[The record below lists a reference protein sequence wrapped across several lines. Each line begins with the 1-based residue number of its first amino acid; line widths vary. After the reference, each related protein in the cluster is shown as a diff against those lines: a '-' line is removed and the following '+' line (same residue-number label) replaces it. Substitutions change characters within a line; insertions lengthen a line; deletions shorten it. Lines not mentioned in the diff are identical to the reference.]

1 MKIFERNRMENINF
15 DYRLKTIYDEQGGKS
30 SIDSK
35 VKKESSSF
43 LKNIKE
49 GFNDNEKNE
58 KLTTQKNNI
67 QKQTRNFS
75 KIYDF
80 GKTAVNHLSYLNN
93 IGNNLSY
100 QKYNSLLAQYED
112 LPYKSFENRENN
124 FTSKEVRLDRPN
136 TKIDFSSKNE
146 DTFMENHIS
155 KLNASVKQTVF
166 ASSLFLKKNILLTNS
181 EIFIRDYDG
190 DHVELLENIKR
201 QLPDNID
208 RIWLNGK
215 MIWSKT

>member
-1 MKIFERNRMENINF
+1 MENINF
-15 DYRLKTIYDEQGGKS
+15 DHRLKTIYDEQGERS
-30 SIDSK
+30 SIAPK
-35 VKKESSSF
+35 RKKESSDF
-43 LKNIKE
+43 LKDIK
-49 GFNDNEKNE
+49 GDFNDNAKNE

-67 QKQTRNFS
+67 EKKTMNFS

-80 GKTAVNHLSYLNN
+80 GKTAVNHLSYLNS
-93 IGNNLSY
+93 IGNNISY
-100 QKYNSLLAQYED
+100 QKCNSLLVQYED
-112 LPYKSFENRENN
+112 LSYESYENRENN
-124 FTSKEVRLDRPN
+124 FISKTLRLDRPD

-146 DTFMENHIS
+146 DIFMENHIS
-155 KLNASVKQTVF
+155 KFNASVKQTVF
-166 ASSLFLKKNILLTNS
+166 TSSLLFKKNIILTSS

-190 DHVELLENIKR
+190 DQTELLENIKR

>member
-1 MKIFERNRMENINF
+1 MENINF
-15 DYRLKTIYDEQGGKS
+15 DHRLKTIYDEQGERS
-30 SIDSK
+30 SIAPK
-35 VKKESSSF
+35 RKKESSDF
-43 LKNIKE
+43 LKDIK
-49 GFNDNEKNE
+49 GDFNDNEKNG

-67 QKQTRNFS
+67 EKKTMNFS

-80 GKTAVNHLSYLNN
+80 GKTAVNHLSYLNS
-93 IGNNLSY
+93 IGNNISY
-100 QKYNSLLAQYED
+100 QKYNSLLVQYED
-112 LPYKSFENRENN
+112 LSYESYENRENN
-124 FTSKEVRLDRPN
+124 FISKKLRLDRSD
-136 TKIDFSSKNE
+136 TKIDLSSKNE
-146 DTFMENHIS
+146 DIFMENHIS

-166 ASSLFLKKNILLTNS
+166 TSPLLLKKNIILTSS

-190 DHVELLENIKR
+190 DQTELLENIKR

>member
-1 MKIFERNRMENINF
+1 MENINF
-15 DYRLKTIYDEQGGKS
+15 DHRLKTIYDEQGERS
-30 SIDSK
+30 SIAPK
-35 VKKESSSF
+35 RKKESSDF
-43 LKNIKE
+43 LKDIKGE
-49 GFNDNEKNE
+49 FNDNEKNG

-67 QKQTRNFS
+67 EKKTMNFS

-80 GKTAVNHLSYLNN
+80 GKTAVNHLSYLNS
-93 IGNNLSY
+93 IGNNISY
-100 QKYNSLLAQYED
+100 QKYNSLLVQYED
-112 LPYKSFENRENN
+112 LSYESYENRENN
-124 FTSKEVRLDRPN
+124 FISKKLRLDRSD
-136 TKIDFSSKNE
+136 TKIDLASKNE
-146 DTFMENHIS
+146 DIFMGNHIS

-166 ASSLFLKKNILLTNS
+166 TSPLLLKKNIILTSS

-190 DHVELLENIKR
+190 DQTELLENIKR

>member
-1 MKIFERNRMENINF
+1 MENINF

>member
-1 MKIFERNRMENINF
+1 MENINF
-15 DYRLKTIYDEQGGKS
+15 DHRLKTIYDEQGERS
-30 SIDSK
+30 SIAPK
-35 VKKESSSF
+35 RKKESSDF
-43 LKNIKE
+43 LKDIK
-49 GFNDNEKNE
+49 GDFNDNEKNG

-67 QKQTRNFS
+67 EKKTMNFS

-80 GKTAVNHLSYLNN
+80 GKTAVNHLSYLNS
-93 IGNNLSY
+93 IGNNISY
-100 QKYNSLLAQYED
+100 QKYNSLLVQYED
-112 LPYKSFENRENN
+112 LSYESYENRENN
-124 FTSKEVRLDRPN
+124 FISKKLRLDRSD
-136 TKIDFSSKNE
+136 TKIDLFSKNE
-146 DTFMENHIS
+146 DIFMENHLS

-166 ASSLFLKKNILLTNS
+166 TSPLLLKKNIILTSS

-190 DHVELLENIKR
+190 DQTELLENIKR

>member
-1 MKIFERNRMENINF
+1 MENINF

-30 SIDSK
+30 SIDLK
-35 VKKESSSF
+35 EKKESSSF
-43 LKNIKE
+43 LKHIKE
-49 GFNDNEKNE
+49 GFNDNEK
-58 KLTTQKNNI
+58 LTTQKNNT

-146 DTFMENHIS
+146 DIFMENCVS

-166 ASSLFLKKNILLTNS
+166 ASSLLFKKNILLTNS

>member
-1 MKIFERNRMENINF
+1 MENINF
-15 DYRLKTIYDEQGGKS
+15 DHRLKTIYDEQGERS
-30 SIDSK
+30 SIAPK
-35 VKKESSSF
+35 RKNESSDF
-43 LKNIKE
+43 LKDIK
-49 GFNDNEKNE
+49 GDFNDNEKNG

-67 QKQTRNFS
+67 EKKTMNFS

-80 GKTAVNHLSYLNN
+80 GKTAVNHLSYLNS
-93 IGNNLSY
+93 IGNNISY
-100 QKYNSLLAQYED
+100 QKYNSLLVQYED
-112 LPYKSFENRENN
+112 LSYESYENRENN
-124 FTSKEVRLDRPN
+124 FISKKLRLDRSD
-136 TKIDFSSKNE
+136 TKIDLFSKNE
-146 DTFMENHIS
+146 DIFMENHIS

-166 ASSLFLKKNILLTNS
+166 TSPLLLKKNIILTSS

-190 DHVELLENIKR
+190 DQTELLENIKR